1 MFVKSDWGGWLVLTA
16 VVVFPAM
23 LYLTRMAPRDVA
35 GSTMH
40 ASVNRS
46 ETVPAQS
53 RKNKQA
59 ALPAEGSAHA
69 MSSENT
75 AALAQA
81 SDSDPS
87 PIGRADISSNIATIS
102 TDESVTPR
110 REITDRAGDEV
121 TSQPESYSNE
131 SDNSSVERPSE
142 NIAAVNYYN
151 VSSGNTN
158 INVSQET
165 ATTAVESPTTGTTGS
180 PGKQSGSGRVSSPG
194 SVNNSILSPLYT
206 AQIDP
211 PPKIKPKCPPVY
223 MGINAYARNMRIAM
237 GCTDN

>member
-23 LYLTRMAPRDVA
+23 LYLTRMAPRDSV
-35 GSTMH
+35 GSTTH
-40 ASVNRS
+40 TDVNRS

-53 RKNKQA
+53 RENKQA

-69 MSSENT
+69 MPSENT
-75 AALAQA
+75 AALSQA
-81 SDSDPS
+81 SDSDSAPT
-87 PIGRADISSNIATIS
+87 GRADISSNIATIS

-110 REITDRAGDEV
+110 RETTDRAGDEI

-131 SDNSSVERPSE
+131 SDNSSVESPSE
-142 NIAAVNYYN
+142 SIASVNYYN
-151 VSSGNTN
+151 ISGGNTN
-158 INVSQET
+158 VNSQET
-165 ATTAVESPTTGTTGS
+165 ATTAVGSPATVTTGS
-180 PGKQSGSGRVSSPG
+180 TQKQSVSSRVSSPG
-194 SVNNSILSPLYT
+194 SANNSILSPLYT

-237 GCTDN
+237 GCNDN